1 MIAEKDRQLI
11 KDLARKHSISRVLLF
26 GSSISEQ
33 EQDSARDID
42 IAIEGIEDGDFY
54 AFYGDVTIA
63 LSKPVDVVD
72 ISRPSKFSEL
82 IRKEGV
88 DLYA

>member
-26 GSSISEQ
+26 GSSVSG
-33 EQDSARDID
+33 QDSANDID
-42 IAIEGIEDGDFY
+42 IAIEGIEDG
-54 AFYGDVTIA
+54 AFFAFCGDVTIA

-72 ISRPSKFSEL
+72 ISRQSKFNEL

-88 DLYA
+88 ELYA

>member
-1 MIAEKDRQLI
+1 MIAEKDIQLI

-26 GSSISEQ
+26 GSSIS
-33 EQDSARDID
+33 DLDDARDID
-42 IAIEGIEDGDFY
+42 IAIEGIEEGDFY
-54 AFYGDVTIA
+54 AFCGDVTIA

-72 ISRPSKFSEL
+72 ISRQSMFSEL

-88 DLYA
+88 ELYA